1 MVFIRFE
8 FTQIDANFEM
18 LHDFA
23 GKILTKNRIFHS
35 LSNFLCELYP
45 LAVMFIYSTVEPKV
59 FCFTMFWITETGCTH
74 HIRNA
79 EVAVGEHDGAGGRG
93 HWQHEGKGAR
103 HGGSHH
109 QVQRVQPSR
118 DRLLVRTKT
127 SKVYCSTIFY
137 FSMYTSL
144 DVLIYLL

>member
-1 MVFIRFE
+1 MRILR
-8 FTQIDANFEM
+8 
-18 LHDFA
+18 DFA
-23 GKILTKNRIFHS
+23 GKTLTKNRIFHS

-45 LAVMFIYSTVEPKV
+45 LAVVFIYSTLEPKV

-93 HWQHEGKGAR
+93 HRQHEGKGAC

-127 SKVYCSTIFY
+127 LKVYCSAIFY
-137 FSMYTSL
+137 FSMHTSL
-144 DVLIYLL
+144 DVFINIL